1 MGTRNKP
8 RGVIA
13 KLMHD
18 PNWRFVTLP
27 DGDMAAYYKGK
38 RVDYD
43 KDAIDAMEERAHRL
57 SRGQD
62 PDPITIRRS

>member
-1 MGTRNKP
+1 MATNRPK
-8 RGVIA
+8 GVLSR
-13 KLMHD
+13 LMKD
-18 PNWRFVTLP
+18 PNWRFVNLP

-57 SRGQD
+57 SQGKD
-62 PDPITIRRS
+62 PNPLTFGRS